1 MHSMHGFTLVYIC
14 ICSHFASSHFA
25 NFGFASHSA
34 PSSQLQL
41 PAVGSPPI
49 MVHLQ
54 RPSQSSPP
62 MLHLSSCSQDPPHTD
77 GLQIPPDVYLWESP
91 TGLFPWPEFDPPPV
105 MMNSPAAQPV
115 YYEPQEGWKVGA
127 WWYFTDHRRDGH
139 WGLPANVFL
148 AENSSGRK
156 MGLSFWKYCTPT
168 AYHGDWE
175 HGRSTVYMRFN
186 ARGPRHDPSS

>member
-1 MHSMHGFTLVYIC
+1 
-14 ICSHFASSHFA
+14 
-25 NFGFASHSA
+25 
-34 PSSQLQL
+34 
-41 PAVGSPPI
+41 
-49 MVHLQ
+49 
-54 RPSQSSPP
+54 

-105 MMNSPAAQPV
+105 TMNSPAAQPV
-115 YYEPQEGWKVGA
+115 CYEPQEGWKVGA
-127 WWYFTDHRRDGH
+127 WWYFTDHKRDGQT

-148 AENSSGRK
+148 AENSSGQK
-156 MGLSFWKYCTPT
+156 MGLPFWKYCTPT

-186 ARGPRHDPSS
+186 ARGPRHDDGSPRKLGGTFCQLRPGGHYYEGYDYRQRRVMLIQYAKFVVEKEGDMLVWNELPL